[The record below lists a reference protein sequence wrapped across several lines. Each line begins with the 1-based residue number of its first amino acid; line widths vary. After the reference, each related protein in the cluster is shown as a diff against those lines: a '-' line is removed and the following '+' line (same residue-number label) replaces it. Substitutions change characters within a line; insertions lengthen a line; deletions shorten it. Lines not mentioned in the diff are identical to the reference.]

1 MNQESIKKGAL
12 VRLRP
17 KKYDFSKSW
26 GTGIVLKT
34 ERQDDWEIVTVFWT
48 SDAQEDTHLPSDLSV
63 VQ

>member
-1 MNQESIKKGAL
+1 MTHKPIEKGNL
-12 VRLRP
+12 VRLNP
-17 KKYDFSKSW
+17 NKYDFWKNW

-48 SDAQEDTHLPSDLSV
+48 SDAQEDTHLPPDLSV